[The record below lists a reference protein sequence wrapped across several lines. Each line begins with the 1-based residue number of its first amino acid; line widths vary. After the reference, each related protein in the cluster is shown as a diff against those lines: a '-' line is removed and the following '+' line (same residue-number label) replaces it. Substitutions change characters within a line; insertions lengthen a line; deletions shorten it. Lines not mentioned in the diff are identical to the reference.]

1 MALAAVVSLSGAL
14 LPASEAIAQQSS
26 GSSSSARSNGAR
38 QTPAKPP
45 AARPA
50 TTPAPARQDASRP
63 QQTPASA
70 ARPGAAP
77 SPAAAAAAAAAT
89 ATAVLAAQA
98 ARPAVTEPAGVDLQ
112 LLPFVRQIRAESKAV
127 ISKRNELELARTGVE
142 RASAAFQPQASF
154 SAQNGRQLV
163 KNTPEEDLVRQGL
176 GIYDRKGQDYSAGVS
191 QLLAATGAKL
201 EAKASLSQFMTNIT
215 RNIRQNDSED
225 FKSFYGVTITQP
237 LARDF
242 GRDVTLARVRVAEL
256 EAQVARHAGGDTE
269 SSVVAESIFSYWD
282 LLLAQERLKSAQ
294 EKVRM
299 GEGLL
304 READALNRRGRLP
317 EHEVWEVQNN
327 LGRFNA
333 GLSEARQG
341 VQERVNK
348 LRTMLMAAAKDAP
361 AALRASDP
369 LPEMDA
375 APIGFEQAYRRAIE
389 RREDYRMRKLMLERE
404 GVQLDYAH
412 NQKRP
417 RVDLVASYGLNGLEL
432 AADKSLAYNRM
443 NDFPTWSV
451 GVQVSMPIGANRQAG
466 ADLQAA
472 MLRRQEAMHQI
483 KALEVEIANDID
495 TGIAMI
501 SSAAER
507 VVLWRDVAAREQ
519 RQLEL
524 ERTRFVAGRS
534 DMREIL
540 LREERAINARLAVI
554 EQRVAWAKADVLLSA
569 AQGILLERFQ

>member
-1 MALAAVVSLSGAL
+1 MPNSALHHWLLAVPLWLAGRAVGLTVGCRTYWALSAL
-14 LPASEAIAQQSS
+14 LVLVATLQHPCRASAQSTAVPTLSAGPEASRS
-26 GSSSSARSNGAR
+26 DPTPTRTSA
-38 QTPAKPP
+38 
-45 AARPA
+45 
-50 TTPAPARQDASRP
+50 APDAS
-63 QQTPASA
+63 
-70 ARPGAAP
+70 
-77 SPAAAAAAAAAT
+77 
-89 ATAVLAAQA
+89 
-98 ARPAVTEPAGVDLQ
+98 GVDLQ
-112 LLPFVRQIRAESKAV
+112 LLPFVRQIRSNSKAV
-127 ISKRNELELARTGVE
+127 ISKRNEFELALTGVE
-142 RASAAFQPQASF
+142 RATAAFQPQASF

-163 KNTPEEDLVRQGL
+163 KNNPEEDLVRQGL
-176 GIYDRKGQDYSAGVS
+176 GIYDRRGQDYSAGVS
-191 QLLAATGAKL
+191 QLLASGAKV

-215 RNIRQNDSED
+215 RNIRQNDNED

-242 GRDVTLARVRVAEL
+242 GRDVTRARVRVAEL

-269 SSVVAESIFSYWD
+269 SSVVAEAIFSYWD
-282 LLLAQERLKSAQ
+282 LLLAQERLRSAQ

-341 VQERVNK
+341 VQERINK
-348 LRTMLMAAAKDAP
+348 LRTMLMAAAKEAP
-361 AALRASDP
+361 AALRASDA
-369 LPEMDA
+369 LPELSA
-375 APIGFEQAYRRAIE
+375 APIAFEQAYQRAIE
-389 RREDYRMRKLMLERE
+389 RREDFRMRKIMLERE

-432 AADKSLAYNRM
+432 AADKALAYNRVS
-443 NDFPTWSV
+443 DFPTWSV

-495 TGIAMI
+495 TGIAMLG
-501 SSAAER
+501 SAAER
-507 VVLWRDVAAREQ
+507 VSLWREVAAREQ

-554 EQRVAWAKADVLLSA
+554 EQRVAWAKADVLLAA
-569 AQGILLERFQ
+569 AQGILLDRFQ

>member
-1 MALAAVVSLSGAL
+1 V
-14 LPASEAIAQQSS
+14 P
-26 GSSSSARSNGAR
+26 
-38 QTPAKPP
+38 
-45 AARPA
+45 
-50 TTPAPARQDASRP
+50 
-63 QQTPASA
+63 
-70 ARPGAAP
+70 
-77 SPAAAAAAAAAT
+77 
-89 ATAVLAAQA
+89 
-98 ARPAVTEPAGVDLQ
+98 LQ
-112 LLPFVRQIRAESKAV
+112 LVPFVKQIRAEAKAV
-127 ISKRNELELARTGVE
+127 ISKRNEIELARTGVE
-142 RASAAFQPQASF
+142 RANAAFQPQANF

-191 QLLAATGAKL
+191 QLLATGAKV

-215 RNIRQNDSED
+215 RNIRQNDNED

-269 SSVVAESIFSYWD
+269 SSVVAEAIFSYWD

-333 GLSEARQG
+333 GLSESRQG
-341 VQERVNK
+341 VQERINK
-348 LRTMLMAAAKDAP
+348 LRTMLMAAAKEAP
-361 AALRASDP
+361 AALRASDA
-369 LPEMDA
+369 LPELSA
-375 APIGFEQAYRRAIE
+375 APIGFEQAYQRAIE
-389 RREDYRMRKLMLERE
+389 RREDFRMRKIMLERE

-432 AADKSLAYNRM
+432 AADKALAYNRVS
-443 NDFPTWSV
+443 DFPTWSV

-495 TGIAMI
+495 TGIAMLG
-501 SSAAER
+501 SAAER
-507 VVLWRDVAAREQ
+507 VSLWREVAAREQ

-554 EQRVAWAKADVLLSA
+554 EQRVAWAKADVLLAA
-569 AQGILLERFQ
+569 AQGILLDRFQ